1 MNWKRLGALTPFIS
15 LAFFLVLW
23 WASPIALRSFL
34 EVGFYEFQAPL
45 FEGPALLRDVQNY
58 WSLRTHS
65 KDELISAGRDLAR
78 LNAASNLYEQENA
91 ALKEELARIE
101 KLLDLPPL
109 PGYRYERA
117 RVIHRELNAWQQQ
130 VIIDKG
136 RNEGLF
142 EGLGVIFA
150 GGVAG
155 RISKVHARSSI
166 VELASSPR
174 FRVAA
179 HIEKDQRPITYQGAI
194 NRAFTPPLGQVN
206 NIPSDVVFLPSEGRG
221 ALRVLTSRLGGTFP
235 TGLVLGK
242 IYELQASQDGLF
254 LTGPVHL
261 DERLLHLREV
271 VILLPD
277 KELQITEA
285 F

>member
-15 LAFFLVLW
+15 LAFFLALW
-23 WASPIALRSFL
+23 WASPVALRSFL

-45 FEGPALLRDVQNY
+45 FEVPAWIRDLQGY

-65 KDELISAGRDLAR
+65 KDELIRAGRDLAR
-78 LNAASNLYEQENA
+78 LNAASNLYEQENG
-91 ALKEELARIE
+91 ALKEELARVE
-101 KLLDLPPL
+101 RLLDLPPL

-117 RVIHRELNAWQQQ
+117 RVLHRELNAWQQQ

-136 RNEGLF
+136 RKEGIF

-155 RISKVHARSSI
+155 RISKVYTRSSI

-179 HIEKDQRPITYQGAI
+179 HIEKNQRPITYQGAF
-194 NRAFTPPLGQVN
+194 NRAFTPPLGRVK
-206 NIPSDVVFLPSEGRG
+206 NIPSDAALPFEGEG
-221 ALRVLTSRLGGTFP
+221 SLRVLTSRLGGTFP

-254 LTGPVHL
+254 LAGQVHL

-271 VILLPD
+271 VILVPD
-277 KELQITEA
+277 KRLQTAKES
-285 F
+285 